1 MDNSKNMEPGI
12 RNATVQESLNK
23 EQRKK
28 EKQTRNQREGTDH
41 SGLSSRLFPL
51 RGRFHTGNGRL
62 QDGQRRYRNGE
73 VRRHVGCQPL
83 SINTGLPKK
92 NGTTRP

>member
-12 RNATVQESLNK
+12 RNTAVQDSPNK

-28 EKQTRNQREGTDH
+28 EGRPAISAKAQTILDFLRGCT
-41 SGLSSRLFPL
+41 PL

-62 QDGQRRYRNGE
+62 RNGQWRYRND
-73 VRRHVGCQPL
+73 
-83 SINTGLPKK
+83 
-92 NGTTRP
+92 